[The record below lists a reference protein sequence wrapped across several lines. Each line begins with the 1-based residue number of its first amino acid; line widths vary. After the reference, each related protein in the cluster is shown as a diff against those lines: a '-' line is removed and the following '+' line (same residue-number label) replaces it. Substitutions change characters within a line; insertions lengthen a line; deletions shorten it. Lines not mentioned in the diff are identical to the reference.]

1 MLIDHQD
8 WKQRLRRRRS
18 DEGTGREKKISE
30 GNTRRRITRRKRRQ
44 ELGQERELIS
54 AVDSIM
60 RRERIKRGRIRLEEA
75 NQRQKKSSKTRIEGT
90 RVSNSFFTESSRKA
104 RID

>member
-54 AVDSIM
+54 AVD
-60 RRERIKRGRIRLEEA
+60 EDHEKGKNQEGENETGRG
-75 NQRQKKSSKTRIEGT
+75 K
-90 RVSNSFFTESSRKA
+90 
-104 RID
+104 